1 LTVIWSFSLEM
12 DPVDGL
18 TVIHGALPEAVQLL
32 LTIEFLLKVTVF
44 DGGIGLLLD
53 AL

>member
-1 LTVIWSFSLEM
+1 MV
-12 DPVDGL
+12 PVEGL
-18 TVIHGALPEAVQLL
+18 TVIHAALPEAVQFLD
-32 LTIEFLLKVTVF
+32 TIEFLLKVTVF